1 MGEHSVS
8 DLIIRKEKA
17 EDQVYYIYVA
27 SWKHPLLHVFL
38 LIIIISYELLIIYSG
53 LDTVHTHAYSDDVNN
68 TTTNM
73 E

>member
-17 EDQVYYIYVA
+17 EDHEVYIYVA
-27 SWKHPLLHVFL
+27 SWKHPLLVFL